1 MKISIKWLIFT
12 FITLFVSFIYFLTT
26 APTVVFWDVGEF
38 LASSYNLGIPH
49 PPGTPLYVLL
59 AKFFS
64 LLPLPLKELKEL
76 LQGYPANQFVLRVTL
91 IPILSGGLMAG
102 FFYLIFVEGVSL
114 FKNQYNNYWVH
125 IAGAFVGLTQAFT
138 YSQWFNSIEAE
149 TYTPALLS
157 NIIAIYFVILYI
169 KTNKV
174 KWLLLSAYIIAVAT
188 GIQAISLFGFIG
200 LFLFL
205 AIFYRKQI
213 WDNYFIGVLSV
224 GIAILAIWFNSYNIL
239 QYHYYETALINF
251 QKFSNSANVISVNP
265 YAISDEMLK
274 LSRNI
279 FVFNFILILCYFGII
294 WTLYNMKKLNFNNIF
309 SNLIIISILISIF
322 FHFTYNVILAS
333 ISGFLA
339 LILFFVHTKLYKNWK
354 GVALLLVLLAII
366 CEFWLLARAYY
377 LTNNPIVRINEG
389 DPSNWLA
396 FMDMLT
402 RKQYGPPNPLE
413 RRIPLIEQLQV
424 LWTYTS
430 WQFISIPYITREQFL
445 PILYILLGL
454 MIVGIFVNYSENKKL
469 FWLYFF
475 GLVVAV
481 IGLFIYQ
488 NPADAPSLPV
498 NPANAQPDM
507 ITGQVRMEVRDRE
520 YFYVLLYAS
529 IIFYSGF
536 GLLEVLRI
544 IKKGI
549 DSLFYKEDYYK
560 ILNLNRDASFEQ
572 IEEAYRKINEKS
584 EKIEEAY
591 KVLSNPIEREKY
603 NQMLMKREKFSPSII
618 ITTLIGFL
626 FSFGVV
632 FAMINHNWKY
642 NDRHKNYIA
651 EDFPYNIL
659 SSPIVSKDGVVLFTN
674 GDNDTFPVWFV
685 QEVLGYRRDIFNANL
700 SLLNTNWYIKQ
711 LKGWGAPISFSYE
724 DIDKLPVFIPIS
736 NNRFLLLRDLAIRDM
751 IATSVGYKTKDYV
764 NVLTEKGIVKIPKIY
779 LEDGEKF
786 VKEVIIGRE
795 FKVPIYFSITCDPN
809 AYKDYKKLFILEG
822 LAWRINNDY
831 VSDTNEE
838 FSSINIQ
845 RTAYLLSGNFDP
857 IDYIENYA
865 KKYKVL
871 KDTIFRYR
879 SIFDES
885 VYKDENHQR
894 IYRNYATVAFSL
906 ANALKIKGDYEKS
919 IKFFEFGKRFLQAL
933 TLKDNFVY
941 FQVYQVDLE
950 IADNL
955 INLKKLDEAKRLLN
969 NLKSEILKV
978 NDQEFINYMNFRIE
992 EKLKAMEQ
1000 K

>member
-38 LASSYNLGIPH
+38 LASSYNLGVPH

-76 LQGYPANQFVLRVTL
+76 LQGYPSNQFVLRVTL
-91 IPILSGGLMAG
+91 IPILSGALMAG
-102 FFYLIFVEGVSL
+102 FFYLIFVEGASL
-114 FKNQYNNYWVH
+114 FKSQYNNYWVH

-149 TYTPALLS
+149 TYTPALVS

-169 KTNKV
+169 KTNKA

-251 QKFSNSANVISVNP
+251 QKFSNSANVISLNP
-265 YAISDEMLK
+265 YAISDEMSK

-339 LILFFVHTKLYKNWK
+339 IILFFVYTKLYKNWK
-354 GVALLLVLLAII
+354 GVALLLVLSAII

-413 RRIPLIEQLQV
+413 RRIPLIEQLAV

-430 WQFISIPYITREQFL
+430 WQFISIPYITREQFI
-445 PILYILLGL
+445 PILYVLLGL

-536 GLLEVLRI
+536 GLLEILRI
-544 IKKGI
+544 INKYIK
-549 DSLFYKEDYYK
+549 F
-560 ILNLNRDASFEQ
+560 Q
-572 IEEAYRKINEKS
+572 II
-584 EKIEEAY
+584 
-591 KVLSNPIEREKY
+591 PT
-603 NQMLMKREKFSPSII
+603 II
-618 ITTLIGFL
+618 GLL

-632 FAMINHNWKY
+632 FAMIKHNWKY

-736 NNRFLLLRDLAIRDM
+736 NNKFLLLRDLAIRDM
-751 IATSVGYKTKDYV
+751 IATSVGYKTNDYV

-795 FKVPIYFSITCDPN
+795 FKVPIYFSITCDPD
-809 AYKDYKKLFILEG
+809 AYRDYKRLFILEG

-831 VSDTNEE
+831 VSDTSEE

-879 SIFDES
+879 SIFDEN

-906 ANALKIKGDYEKS
+906 ANALKIRGDYEKS

-941 FQVYQVDLE
+941 IQIYQVDLE

-955 INLKKLDEAKRLLN
+955 INLKKLDEAKKLLN

-992 EKLKAMEQ
+992 EKLKTIEQ

>member
-38 LASSYNLGIPH
+38 LASGYNLGVPH

-76 LQGYPANQFVLRVTL
+76 LQGYPSNQFVLRVTL
-91 IPILSGGLMAG
+91 IPILSGGLIAG
-102 FFYLIFVEGVSL
+102 FFYLIFVEGASL
-114 FKNQYNNYWVH
+114 FKSQYNNYWVH

-149 TYTPALLS
+149 TYTPALVS

-169 KTNKV
+169 KTNKA
-174 KWLLLSAYIIAVAT
+174 KWLLLSAYIMAVAT

-213 WDNYFIGVLSV
+213 WDNYFIGILSV

-251 QKFSNSANVISVNP
+251 QKFSNSANVISLNP
-265 YAISDEMLK
+265 YAISDEMSK

-339 LILFFVHTKLYKNWK
+339 IILFFVYTKLYKNWK
-354 GVALLLVLLAII
+354 GVALLLVLSAII

-413 RRIPLIEQLQV
+413 RRIPLIEQLAV

-430 WQFISIPYITREQFL
+430 WQFISIPYITREQFI
-445 PILYILLGL
+445 PILYVLLGL

-536 GLLEVLRI
+536 GLLEILRI
-544 IKKGI
+544 INKYIK
-549 DSLFYKEDYYK
+549 F
-560 ILNLNRDASFEQ
+560 Q
-572 IEEAYRKINEKS
+572 II
-584 EKIEEAY
+584 
-591 KVLSNPIEREKY
+591 PT
-603 NQMLMKREKFSPSII
+603 II
-618 ITTLIGFL
+618 GLL

-632 FAMINHNWKY
+632 FAMIKHNWKY

-736 NNRFLLLRDLAIRDM
+736 NNKFLLLRDLAIRDM
-751 IATSVGYKTKDYV
+751 IATSVGYKTNDYV

-795 FKVPIYFSITCDPN
+795 FKVPIYFSITCDPD
-809 AYKDYKKLFILEG
+809 AYRDYKRLFILEG

-831 VSDTNEE
+831 VSDTSEE

-879 SIFDES
+879 SIFDEN

-906 ANALKIKGDYEKS
+906 ANALKIRGDYEKS

-941 FQVYQVDLE
+941 IQIYQVDLE

-955 INLKKLDEAKRLLN
+955 INLKKLDEAKKLLN

-992 EKLKAMEQ
+992 EKLKTIEQ

>member
-1 MKISIKWLIFT
+1 MKISIKWLIFSL
-12 FITLFVSFIYFLTT
+12 ITLFVSFIYFLTT

-149 TYTPALLS
+149 TYTPALVS

-169 KTNKV
+169 KTNKA
-174 KWLLLSAYIIAVAT
+174 KWLLLAAYIMAVAT

-213 WDNYFIGVLSV
+213 WDNYFLGVLSV

-265 YAISDEMLK
+265 YAISDEMSK

-294 WTLYNMKKLNFNNIF
+294 WTLYRMKKLNFNNIF
-309 SNLIIISILISIF
+309 SNLIIISILGSIF
-322 FHFTYNVILAS
+322 FHFTYNVIFAS

-339 LILFFVHTKLYKNWK
+339 LILFFIYTKLYKNWK

-413 RRIPLIEQLQV
+413 RRIPLIEQLAV

-454 MIVGIFVNYSENKKL
+454 MIIGIFVNYSENKKL

-544 IKKGI
+544 INKYIKFQI
-549 DSLFYKEDYYK
+549 IST
-560 ILNLNRDASFEQ
+560 ILGL
-572 IEEAYRKINEKS
+572 
-584 EKIEEAY
+584 
-591 KVLSNPIEREKY
+591 
-603 NQMLMKREKFSPSII
+603 
-618 ITTLIGFL
+618 L

-632 FAMINHNWKY
+632 FAMIKHNWQY

-659 SSPIVSKDGVVLFTN
+659 SSPIVSKNGVVLFTN

-751 IATSVGYKTKDYV
+751 IATSVGYKTNEYV

-786 VKEVIIGRE
+786 VREVIIGRE
-795 FKVPIYFSITCDPN
+795 FKVPIYFSITCDPE
-809 AYKDYKKLFILEG
+809 AYRDYKKLFILEG

-838 FSSINIQ
+838 FSSINIE

-906 ANALKIKGDYEKS
+906 ANALKIRGDYEKS
-919 IKFFEFGKRFLQAL
+919 IKFFEFGKKFLQAL

-941 FQVYQVDLE
+941 IQIYQVDLE

-955 INLKKLDEAKRLLN
+955 INLKKFDEAKKLLN
-969 NLKSEILKV
+969 NLKSEIVKV

-992 EKLKAMEQ
+992 EKLKAIEQ
-1000 K
+1000 R

>member
-38 LASSYNLGIPH
+38 LASSYNLGVPH

-76 LQGYPANQFVLRVTL
+76 LQGYPSNQFVLRVTL
-91 IPILSGGLMAG
+91 IPILSGALMAG
-102 FFYLIFVEGVSL
+102 FFYLIFVEGASL
-114 FKNQYNNYWVH
+114 FKSQYNNYWVH

-138 YSQWFNSIEAE
+138 YSQWFNSIEVE
-149 TYTPALLS
+149 TYTPALVS

-169 KTNKV
+169 KTNKA
-174 KWLLLSAYIIAVAT
+174 KWLLLSAYIMAVAT

-213 WDNYFIGVLSV
+213 WDNYFIGILSV

-251 QKFSNSANVISVNP
+251 QKFSNSANVISLNP
-265 YAISDEMLK
+265 YAISDEMSK

-339 LILFFVHTKLYKNWK
+339 IILFFVYTKLYKNWK
-354 GVALLLVLLAII
+354 GVALLLVLSAII

-413 RRIPLIEQLQV
+413 RRIPLIEQLAV

-430 WQFISIPYITREQFL
+430 WQFISIPYITREQFI
-445 PILYILLGL
+445 PILYVLLGL

-536 GLLEVLRI
+536 GLLEILRI
-544 IKKGI
+544 INKYIK
-549 DSLFYKEDYYK
+549 F
-560 ILNLNRDASFEQ
+560 Q
-572 IEEAYRKINEKS
+572 II
-584 EKIEEAY
+584 
-591 KVLSNPIEREKY
+591 PT
-603 NQMLMKREKFSPSII
+603 II
-618 ITTLIGFL
+618 GLL

-632 FAMINHNWKY
+632 FAMIKHNWKY

-736 NNRFLLLRDLAIRDM
+736 NNKFLLLRDLAIRDM
-751 IATSVGYKTKDYV
+751 IATSVGYKTNDYV

-795 FKVPIYFSITCDPN
+795 FKVPIYFSITCDPD
-809 AYKDYKKLFILEG
+809 AYRDYKRLFILEG

-831 VSDTNEE
+831 VSDTSEE

-879 SIFDES
+879 SIFDEN

-906 ANALKIKGDYEKS
+906 ANALKIRGDYEKS

-941 FQVYQVDLE
+941 IQIYQVDLE

-955 INLKKLDEAKRLLN
+955 INLKKLDEAKKLLN

-992 EKLKAMEQ
+992 EKLKTIEQ

>member
-38 LASSYNLGIPH
+38 LASSYNLGVPH

-76 LQGYPANQFVLRVTL
+76 LQGYPSNQFVLRVTL
-91 IPILSGGLMAG
+91 IPILSGGLIAG
-102 FFYLIFVEGVSL
+102 FFYLIFVEGASL
-114 FKNQYNNYWVH
+114 FKSQYNNYWVH

-149 TYTPALLS
+149 TYTPALVS

-169 KTNKV
+169 KTNKA

-251 QKFSNSANVISVNP
+251 QKFSNSANVISLNP
-265 YAISDEMLK
+265 YAISDEMSK

-339 LILFFVHTKLYKNWK
+339 IILFFVYTKLYKNWK
-354 GVALLLVLLAII
+354 GVALLLVLSAII

-413 RRIPLIEQLQV
+413 RRIPLIEQLAV

-430 WQFISIPYITREQFL
+430 WQFISIPYITREQFI
-445 PILYILLGL
+445 PILYVLLGL

-536 GLLEVLRI
+536 GLLEILRI
-544 IKKGI
+544 INKYIK
-549 DSLFYKEDYYK
+549 F
-560 ILNLNRDASFEQ
+560 Q
-572 IEEAYRKINEKS
+572 II
-584 EKIEEAY
+584 
-591 KVLSNPIEREKY
+591 PT
-603 NQMLMKREKFSPSII
+603 II
-618 ITTLIGFL
+618 GLL

-632 FAMINHNWKY
+632 FAMIKHNWKY

-736 NNRFLLLRDLAIRDM
+736 NNKFLLLRDLAIRDM
-751 IATSVGYKTKDYV
+751 IATSVGYKTNDYV

-795 FKVPIYFSITCDPN
+795 FKVPIYFSITCDPD
-809 AYKDYKKLFILEG
+809 AYRDYKRLFILEG

-831 VSDTNEE
+831 VSDTSEE

-879 SIFDES
+879 SIFDEN

-906 ANALKIKGDYEKS
+906 ANALKIRGDYEKS

-941 FQVYQVDLE
+941 IQIYQVDLE

-955 INLKKLDEAKRLLN
+955 INLKKLDEAKKLLN

-992 EKLKAMEQ
+992 EKLKTIEQ

>member
-38 LASSYNLGIPH
+38 LASSYNLGVPH

-76 LQGYPANQFVLRVTL
+76 LQGYPSNQFVLRVTL

-102 FFYLIFVEGVSL
+102 FFYLIFVEGASL
-114 FKNQYNNYWVH
+114 FKSQYNNYWVH

-138 YSQWFNSIEAE
+138 YSQWFNSIEVE
-149 TYTPALLS
+149 TYTPALVS

-169 KTNKV
+169 KTNKA
-174 KWLLLSAYIIAVAT
+174 KWLLLSAYIMAVAT

-213 WDNYFIGVLSV
+213 WDNYFIGILSV

-251 QKFSNSANVISVNP
+251 QKFSNSANVISLNP
-265 YAISDEMLK
+265 YAISDEMSK

-339 LILFFVHTKLYKNWK
+339 IILFFVYTKLYKNWK
-354 GVALLLVLLAII
+354 GVALLLVLSAII

-413 RRIPLIEQLQV
+413 RRIPLIEQLAV

-430 WQFISIPYITREQFL
+430 WQFISIPYITREQFI
-445 PILYILLGL
+445 PILYVLLGL

-536 GLLEVLRI
+536 GLLEILRI
-544 IKKGI
+544 INKYIK
-549 DSLFYKEDYYK
+549 F
-560 ILNLNRDASFEQ
+560 Q
-572 IEEAYRKINEKS
+572 II
-584 EKIEEAY
+584 
-591 KVLSNPIEREKY
+591 PT
-603 NQMLMKREKFSPSII
+603 II
-618 ITTLIGFL
+618 GLL

-632 FAMINHNWKY
+632 FAMIKHNWKY

-736 NNRFLLLRDLAIRDM
+736 NNKFLLLRDLAIRDM
-751 IATSVGYKTKDYV
+751 IATSVGYKTNDYV

-795 FKVPIYFSITCDPN
+795 FKVPIYFSITCDPD
-809 AYKDYKKLFILEG
+809 AYRDYKRLFILEG

-831 VSDTNEE
+831 VSDTSEE

-879 SIFDES
+879 SIFDEN

-906 ANALKIKGDYEKS
+906 ANALKIRGDYEKS

-941 FQVYQVDLE
+941 IQIYQVDLE

-955 INLKKLDEAKRLLN
+955 INLKKLDEAKKLLN

-992 EKLKAMEQ
+992 EKLKTIEQ

>member
-1 MKISIKWLIFT
+1 MKISIKWLIFSL
-12 FITLFVSFIYFLTT
+12 ITLFVSFIYFLTT

-76 LQGYPANQFVLRVTL
+76 LQGYPSNQFVLRVTL

-114 FKNQYNNYWVH
+114 FKNQYNNFWIH
-125 IAGAFVGLTQAFT
+125 LAGAFVGLTQAFT

-149 TYTPALLS
+149 TYTPALVS
-157 NIIAIYFVILYI
+157 NIVAIYFVILYI
-169 KTNKV
+169 KTNKT
-174 KWLLLSAYIIAVAT
+174 KWLLLSAYIIAAAT

-205 AIFYRKQI
+205 AIFYRNQI

-224 GIAILAIWFNSYNIL
+224 GTAILLIWFNSYNIL

-251 QKFSNSANVISVNP
+251 QKLSNSANVISVNP
-265 YAISDEMLK
+265 YFISEEMSK

-294 WTLYNMKKLNFNNIF
+294 WTLYRMKKLNFNNIF
-309 SNLIIISILISIF
+309 SNLIIISILISIL

-333 ISGFLA
+333 LSGFLA
-339 LILFFVHTKLYKNWK
+339 LILFFVYTKLYKNWK

-413 RRIPLIEQLQV
+413 RRIPLIEQLGV

-498 NPANAQPDM
+498 NPANSQPD
-507 ITGQVRMEVRDRE
+507 IFTGQVRMEVRDRE

-544 IKKGI
+544 INKYIK
-549 DSLFYKEDYYK
+549 F
-560 ILNLNRDASFEQ
+560 Q
-572 IEEAYRKINEKS
+572 II
-584 EKIEEAY
+584 
-591 KVLSNPIEREKY
+591 PT
-603 NQMLMKREKFSPSII
+603 II
-618 ITTLIGFL
+618 GLL

-632 FAMINHNWKY
+632 FAMIKHNWKY

-659 SSPIVSKDGVVLFTN
+659 SSPIVSENGVVLFTN

-724 DIDKLPVFIPIS
+724 DIEKLPVFIPIS

-751 IATSVGYKTKDYV
+751 IATSVGYKTNDYI

-786 VKEVIIGRE
+786 VREVIIGRE
-795 FKVPIYFSITCDPN
+795 FKVPIYFSITCDPD
-809 AYKDYKKLFILEG
+809 AYRDYKRLFILEG

-871 KDTIFRYR
+871 KDTVFRYR

-906 ANALKIKGDYEKS
+906 ANALKIRGDYEKS
-919 IKFFEFGKRFLQAL
+919 NRFFEFGKKFLQAL

-941 FQVYQVDLE
+941 IQIYQVDLE
-950 IADNL
+950 IVDNL
-955 INLKKLDEAKRLLN
+955 INLKKFDEAKKLLN

-992 EKLKAMEQ
+992 EKLKAINSQ
-1000 K
+1000 NQ

>member
-38 LASSYNLGIPH
+38 LASSYNLGVPH

-76 LQGYPANQFVLRVTL
+76 LQGYPSNQFVLRVTL

-102 FFYLIFVEGVSL
+102 FFYLIFVEGASL
-114 FKNQYNNYWVH
+114 FKSQYNNYWVH

-149 TYTPALLS
+149 TYTPALVS

-169 KTNKV
+169 KTNKA

-251 QKFSNSANVISVNP
+251 QKFSNSANVISLNP
-265 YAISDEMLK
+265 YAISDEMSK

-339 LILFFVHTKLYKNWK
+339 IILFFVYTKLYKNWK
-354 GVALLLVLLAII
+354 GVALLLVLSAII

-413 RRIPLIEQLQV
+413 RRIPLIEQLAV

-430 WQFISIPYITREQFL
+430 WQFISIPYITREQFI
-445 PILYILLGL
+445 PILYVLLGL

-536 GLLEVLRI
+536 GLLEILRI
-544 IKKGI
+544 INKYIK
-549 DSLFYKEDYYK
+549 F
-560 ILNLNRDASFEQ
+560 Q
-572 IEEAYRKINEKS
+572 II
-584 EKIEEAY
+584 
-591 KVLSNPIEREKY
+591 PT
-603 NQMLMKREKFSPSII
+603 II
-618 ITTLIGFL
+618 GLL

-632 FAMINHNWKY
+632 FAMIKHNWKY

-736 NNRFLLLRDLAIRDM
+736 NNKFLLLRDLAIRDM
-751 IATSVGYKTKDYV
+751 IATSVGYKTNDYV

-795 FKVPIYFSITCDPN
+795 FKVPIYFSITCDPD
-809 AYKDYKKLFILEG
+809 AYRDYKRLFILEG

-831 VSDTNEE
+831 VSDTSEE

-879 SIFDES
+879 SIFDEN

-906 ANALKIKGDYEKS
+906 ANALKIRGDYEKS

-941 FQVYQVDLE
+941 IQIYQVDLE

-955 INLKKLDEAKRLLN
+955 INLKKLDEAKKLLN

-992 EKLKAMEQ
+992 EKLKTIEQ

>member
-1 MKISIKWLIFT
+1 MKISIKWLIFSL
-12 FITLFVSFIYFLTT
+12 ITLFVSFIYFLTT

-76 LQGYPANQFVLRVTL
+76 LQGYPSNQFVLRVTL

-102 FFYLIFVEGVSL
+102 FFYLIFVEGISL

-149 TYTPALLS
+149 TYTPALVS

-169 KTNKV
+169 KTNKA
-174 KWLLLSAYIIAVAT
+174 KWLLLAAYIMAVAT

-213 WDNYFIGVLSV
+213 WDNYFLGVLSV

-265 YAISDEMLK
+265 YAISDEMSK

-294 WTLYNMKKLNFNNIF
+294 YTLYRMKKLNFNSIF
-309 SNLIIISILISIF
+309 SNLIVISILISIF
-322 FHFTYNVILAS
+322 FHFTYNVLFAS

-339 LILFFVHTKLYKNWK
+339 LILFFVYTKLYENWK

-413 RRIPLIEQLQV
+413 RRIPLIEQLAV

-430 WQFISIPYITREQFL
+430 WQFISIPYMTREQFI

-536 GLLEVLRI
+536 GLLEILRI
-544 IKKGI
+544 INKYIKFQI
-549 DSLFYKEDYYK
+549 IST
-560 ILNLNRDASFEQ
+560 ILGL
-572 IEEAYRKINEKS
+572 
-584 EKIEEAY
+584 
-591 KVLSNPIEREKY
+591 
-603 NQMLMKREKFSPSII
+603 
-618 ITTLIGFL
+618 L

-632 FAMINHNWKY
+632 FAMIKHNWKY

-659 SSPIVSKDGVVLFTN
+659 SSPIVSKNGVVLFTN

-751 IATSVGYKTKDYV
+751 IATSVGYKTNDYV

-786 VKEVIIGRE
+786 VREVIIGRE
-795 FKVPIYFSITCDPN
+795 FKVPIYFSITCDPD
-809 AYKDYKKLFILEG
+809 AYRDYKKLFILEG

-838 FSSINIQ
+838 FSSINIE

-906 ANALKIKGDYEKS
+906 ANALKIRGDYEKS
-919 IKFFEFGKRFLQAL
+919 NRFFEFGKKFLQAL

-941 FQVYQVDLE
+941 IQIYQVDLE

-955 INLKKLDEAKRLLN
+955 INLKKFDEAKKLLN
-969 NLKSEILKV
+969 NLKSEIIKV

-992 EKLKAMEQ
+992 EKLKTIEQ